1 MASGLQSPNKPIR
14 LVIVEDHELTRSG
27 LVYTLSKYPGIT
39 LIGEFDNGRDAVNF
53 LANEPESFV
62 LMDLGLPHMDGVTAT
77 QQIKQQCPHTKVVVL
92 TSHQEPEEVFAA
104 FAAGA
109 DGYCMKD
116 ISVERLV
123 QVIDLVNEGGIWLD
137 PAIARLVV
145 ISAATP
151 TQHVDGMHPPA
162 GMHPAFQTANR
173 APYPSNLTGRELE
186 VLTLIVNGMSNKEI
200 SQDLCISLHTVK
212 AHVCSII
219 QKLSVDDR
227 TQAAVKALKEGLV

>member
-1 MASGLQSPNKPIR
+1 MLSSGIQHNPPQSPIS

-27 LVYTLSKYPGIT
+27 LVYTLSKYPGIH
-39 LIGEFDNGRDAVNF
+39 IAGEFDNGREAVHYVS
-53 LANEPESFV
+53 EHPDCFV
-62 LMDLGLPHMDGVTAT
+62 LMDLGLPQLDGVSAT
-77 QQIKQQCPHTKVVVL
+77 QQIKQLNPSTKVVIL
-92 TSHQEPEEVFAA
+92 TSHQESEEVFAA

-123 QVIDLVNEGGIWLD
+123 QVIELVKEGGIWLD

-145 ISAATP
+145 AAAAQSP
-151 TQHVDGMHPPA
+151 QHVEGMTPPFSPVPR
-162 GMHPAFQTANR
+162 GV
-173 APYPSNLTGRELE
+173 YPNNLTNREIE
-186 VLTLIVNGMSNKEI
+186 VLTLIVNGLSNKEI
-200 SQDLCISLHTVK
+200 SRDLCISLHTVK